1 MNDETKLAAA
11 AIILWAFGCALVVL
25 GLGGPRSAMSSLG
38 VGIIC
43 VCVAFTL
50 FELAWK
56 GRR

>member
-1 MNDETKLAAA
+1 
-11 AIILWAFGCALVVL
+11 
-25 GLGGPRSAMSSLG
+25 MSSLG